1 MLIRNIRGFIYLDN
15 QLIASPGAD
24 FMFAR
29 TAGALGNVVEICI
42 DEDAHAGT
50 GHIPLFSARY
60 TAISLDGTSYDSAA
74 DAVTGLNAVF
84 QTGSLS
90 LPETVLAGDLPTSD
104 PTVDNELW
112 VDNGTVKMS
121 TGN

>member
-29 TAGALGNVVEICI
+29 TAGPLGNVVEICI

-50 GHIPLFSARY
+50 GHIPLYSGRY
-60 TAISLDGTSYDSAA
+60 TAISLDGTTYDSAA

-84 QTGSLS
+84 QDGSLA
-90 LPETVLAGDLPTSD
+90 LPETTLAGDLPTSN
-104 PTVDNELW
+104 PNTAGEMW
-112 VDNGTVKMS
+112 VSSGTVKVS
-121 TGN
+121 AG